1 MQYTRGEPKDF
12 NGLGGKKSLAAEWD
26 RWIADT
32 EGGGQHADC
41 QRIESAMLVYGISVP
56 MD

>member
-41 QRIESAMLVYGISVP
+41 QRIESALLVYGISVP